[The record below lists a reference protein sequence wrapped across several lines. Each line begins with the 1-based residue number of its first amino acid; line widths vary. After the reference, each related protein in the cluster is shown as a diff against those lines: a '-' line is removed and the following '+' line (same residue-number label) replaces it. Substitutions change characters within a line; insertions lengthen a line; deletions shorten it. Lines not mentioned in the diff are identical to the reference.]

1 MKVRRFKPISAFSG
15 GQDPRNISSLTAYW
29 DASNAANMTL
39 TATRQVSQLNDLS
52 GNNYHLTQATAGY
65 QPYLSRSDNQENRAF
80 DSTAL
85 GATYWKTLQSARS
98 AATIPGPLGNC
109 VGIIGDATSAQ
120 HGYFH
125 DTDTLVNYIAPSIP
139 LSISA
144 YIHAGDKTW
153 AYMDLRFRN
162 SNGDM
167 VNTVSAFFDVVNG
180 AVGTVSAGATATIEA
195 VLGHDGWFK
204 TTLNATVGGSATVT
218 RVYYAINA
226 APSNG
231 TVNFVGDSATI
242 NTYIQG
248 AHLRSPSADTTYI
261 PTTTY
266 PQYRGINGN
275 TALVFDGVDDYMSVN
290 TLATVFAGADKP
302 ISIITAVRHATAAG
316 NQDYIMLEKTGA
328 YDNERLGFYKNTSPY
343 LGFLNKDATTAAK
356 NLVGADAVTT
366 STSVMSAIFTGTA
379 GNLYINGTRTGAADQ
394 DGDIGAKTTLDKCT
408 IGAHYNP
415 LGSFMNGHIAA
426 IAVFNKALSSDER
439 IGVENYFRLKFGI

>member
-65 QPYLSRSDNQENRAF
+65 QPYLSRSDNRENRAF

-85 GATYWKTLQSARS
+85 GATYWKTPQSARS

-162 SNGDM
+162 SGGDM

-275 TALVFDGVDDYMSVN
+275 TALVFDGVDDVMTSTATFANLFGAQAKTVVMAIKPNVLNATQVIFGDTHTDTTQYLNIRIKSTESVIQAFN
-290 TLATVFAGADKP
+290 LDSG
-302 ISIITAVRHATAAG
+302 G
-316 NQDYIMLEKTGA
+316 LDYIEK
-328 YDNERLGFYKNTSPY
+328 
-343 LGFLNKDATTAAK
+343 ATTTNPQVVTLTHDTTNLNFYVDGVSAAAPVASGATTTMTDTIT
-356 NLVGADAVTT
+356 VGGLTT
-366 STSVMSAIFTGTA
+366 ASQLF
-379 GNLYINGTRTGAADQ
+379 NG
-394 DGDIGAKTTLDKCT
+394 
-408 IGAHYNP
+408 Y
-415 LGSFMNGHIAA
+415 IAA
-426 IAVFNKALSSDER
+426 IAVYNRALSSDER
-439 IGVENYFRLKFGI
+439 IRVEQYFKLKFGI